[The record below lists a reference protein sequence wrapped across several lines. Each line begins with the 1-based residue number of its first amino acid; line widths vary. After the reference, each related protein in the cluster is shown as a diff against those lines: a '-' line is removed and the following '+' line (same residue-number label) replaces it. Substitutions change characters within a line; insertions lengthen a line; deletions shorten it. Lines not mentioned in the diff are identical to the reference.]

1 MCRAMQ
7 RSVFYGS
14 AVLAPQSAGA
24 LLSRRCALPRA
35 VRAPAVRSVL
45 QTAIM
50 APNTSSDWSTA
61 SYSAVSARIEE
72 ACPAHSFHG
81 VRVMHCAV

>member
-1 MCRAMQ
+1 MLICRAMQ

-24 LLSRRCALPRA
+24 LLSRRSALPRS

-45 QTAIM
+45 QTAVI
-50 APNTSSDWSTA
+50 APNTSSEWSTA
-61 SYSAVSARIEE
+61 SYSAVPARVEE
-72 ACPAHSFHG
+72 ARSTHSLQ
-81 VRVMHCAV
+81 